1 MSLSDTSRPSSAEMT
16 RIGSFR
22 AAWAALFGAPE
33 CKRVFWPV
41 VSGTSEGKPV
51 GLVGRI
57 FFAMGHAGPGRTFF
71 AMGPAGL
78 CRTFF
83 AFGLAGLVGG
93 CFQPLYAEHPL
104 PVGAAGNPGV
114 AGQLR
119 AVDVAAIDAP
129 AGSRLARVSVNV
141 RNELIYD
148 LTGGGGGFSPTHRLD
163 VKLVATQL
171 QVIVDINTARPDVN
185 NYGIDSTYTLTEL
198 ATGRVVVKGQ
208 TFARVSYNIPGQ
220 EQRFAGERGLRDAEN
235 RAAKEIAENIR
246 SRLASFFVAGT

>member
-1 MSLSDTSRPSSAEMT
+1 MSSSDTSLRMGT
-16 RIGSFR
+16 RRSVAG
-22 AAWAALFGAPE
+22 GA
-33 CKRVFWPV
+33 
-41 VSGTSEGKPV
+41 
-51 GLVGRI
+51 
-57 FFAMGHAGPGRTFF
+57 FFALGLAGLGRMGLAGFGRSFLATGPAGLGQTFF
-71 AMGPAGL
+71 AMVLAGP
-78 CRTFF
+78 RR
-83 AFGLAGLVGG
+83 AFLAIGLAGFVGG
-93 CFQPLYAEHPL
+93 CFQPMYAEHPL

-114 AGQLR
+114 VGQLR
-119 AVDVAAIDAP
+119 TVDVAAIDAP

-246 SRLASFFVAGT
+246 TRLASFFVAGT

>member
-22 AAWAALFGAPE
+22 AAWAALFGAPD

-41 VSGTSEGKPV
+41 VSGTSVGKPV

-57 FFAMGHAGPGRTFF
+57 FFAMGHAGLGRTFI
-71 AMGPAGL
+71 PI
-78 CRTFF
+78 
-83 AFGLAGLVGG
+83 GLAGLVGG

-114 AGQLR
+114 VGQLR